1 VTNIDYVIVSP
12 VRNEAAYI
20 QDTIASVL
28 RQTIQPLRWVIV
40 NDGSTDRTGEI
51 IEEAAARY
59 SWIKTVHREDCGVR
73 RAGGGVVE
81 AFYAG
86 FEHLGN
92 ERWQYL
98 VKMDGDVT
106 FEPDYFQRCFSRF
119 AAEPRLGIGGGQIS
133 NLVSGVPRP
142 ESTVDPVFHVRGATK
157 IYRRECWDDIGGLV
171 QATGWDTI
179 DELKANMLGWSSRT
193 FSNIII
199 IHHRPAGDA
208 YGTWPNWVKNGR
220 ANYAAGYHPVFMTL
234 KCLSRL
240 CKRPYG
246 IAALGLWVGYCG
258 GYLKQA
264 WRVEDPAF
272 VRYFQGQQF
281 RRLLGRPSLWG

>member
-1 VTNIDYVIVSP
+1 MTNIDYVIVSP

-40 NDGSTDRTGEI
+40 NDGSTDRTGQI

-86 FEHLGN
+86 FEQLGN

-119 AAEPRLGIGGGQIS
+119 ATEPRLGIGGGQIS
-133 NLVSGVPRP
+133 NV
-142 ESTVDPVFHVRGATK
+142 
-157 IYRRECWDDIGGLV
+157 
-171 QATGWDTI
+171 
-179 DELKANMLGWSSRT
+179 
-193 FSNIII
+193 
-199 IHHRPAGDA
+199 
-208 YGTWPNWVKNGR
+208 
-220 ANYAAGYHPVFMTL
+220 
-234 KCLSRL
+234 
-240 CKRPYG
+240 
-246 IAALGLWVGYCG
+246 
-258 GYLKQA
+258 
-264 WRVEDPAF
+264 
-272 VRYFQGQQF
+272 
-281 RRLLGRPSLWG
+281 